1 MSGDRLGHTPAP
13 AAPTARHRQSS
24 GQGTEAL
31 VAQLWEGVKVV
42 EFDTLI

>member
-24 GQGTEAL
+24 GQWAGDRGTGGTTMGRSESR
-31 VAQLWEGVKVV
+31 
-42 EFDTLI
+42 